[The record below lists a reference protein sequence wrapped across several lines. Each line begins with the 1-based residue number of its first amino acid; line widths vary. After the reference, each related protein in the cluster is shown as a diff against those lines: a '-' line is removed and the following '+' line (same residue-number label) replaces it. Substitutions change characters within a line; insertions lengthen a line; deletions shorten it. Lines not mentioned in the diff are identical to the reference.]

1 MKLYHYTT
9 LESLALILKN
19 RTIKFNRL
27 DCVDDVEEGNAES
40 AGVNLSKY
48 MFVSCWTENSEESIP
63 LWKMYAGDRPGVR
76 VALDSDMFMKYLIC
90 HEDGDPL
97 DIQGSILS
105 RVPKEILLNPNF
117 FIFPPQ
123 IINTDQKYD
132 IFFRKVEYVDDV
144 KSCVEHSIS
153 CGNNIRGVP
162 ETCIQLGKIGKYK
175 HRRWA
180 FQEEVRFVLGI
191 FPGNWFYL
199 NGDNAH
205 LGVLAIL
212 NNQTVDFTSFF
223 LHLSPEVIET
233 IEITLSPSSTE
244 SHRIMV
250 EALCDKYAPK
260 ATVRDSGIKNLVKL
274 K

>member
-19 RTIKFNRL
+19 KTIKFNRL
-27 DCVDDVEEGNAES
+27 DCVDDVEEGAAVS

-63 LWKMYAGDRPGVR
+63 LWKMYAGDGFGVR
-76 VALDSDMFMKYLIC
+76 ISLDSDMFMKYLIY
-90 HEDGDPL
+90 HEEGDPL
-97 DIQGSILS
+97 NVQGMIVS
-105 RVPKEILLNPNF
+105 RVSKETLLNPKF
-117 FIFPPQ
+117 FVFPPQ
-123 IINTDQKYD
+123 VISSDEKYD
-132 IFFRKVEYVDDV
+132 MFFRRVEYVDDV
-144 KSCVEHSIS
+144 KSCVDNLIS
-153 CGNNIRGVP
+153 CHNNSGGIP
-162 ETCIQLGKIGKYK
+162 ETCIKFGEVGKYK
-175 HRRWA
+175 HKRWA

-191 FPGNWFYL
+191 FPGNWLYL

-205 LGVLAIL
+205 MAVQAIM

-223 LHLSPEVIET
+223 LHLSPEVMET
-233 IEITLSPSSTE
+233 MEITLSPSATE

-250 EALCDKYAPK
+250 DALCEKYAPN
-260 ATVRDSGIKNLVKL
+260 ATVKDSGIRNLVNL